1 MLVKIAL
8 GRVARA
14 LSILVATACSGG
26 GSTSPA
32 AERADGFT
40 DGPHL
45 DASPDHSADARES
58 SIEGA
63 DAHSGDS
70 AVTDAPLALVGDGG
84 PTSGWNIVAIDTPL
98 RTYLDYV
105 DVPSSGEWT
114 PEADGWP
121 ILAQWEAQT
130 TRAGLRFQT
139 FTPGDTLTPQEIT
152 ALLPVVAVSSR
163 TIDITAA
170 PYNAAVAPADATSAI
185 NAALKAAGGMATQ
198 VAPVDVLVP
207 AGTFDYSAVLVVPHD
222 VRLRRWPEDSG
233 GILVATNSTDSA
245 VHLTGDRSGALFLV
259 LQSPSSS
266 ARVGTPWSSS
276 IWVGAGDNI
285 VTSVTGTLVVG
296 NDVSMS
302 ASAHVIGLAEHG
314 GMWAFN
320 YAHDGYADT
329 FHHTSASSFCQVIG
343 NRAEE
348 SATRGDDFYP
358 FVGYASDGDPVHHC
372 VCIANWARNGP
383 ARGLVAAGAG
393 FISFQGNDIAE
404 TQAAGIYLAQE
415 DGYATYGSFDIRVLG
430 NTIAQANQGS
440 SHDGLLAYADSP
452 NDSDPSMTF
461 AVVPHQIQRLT
472 IQGNSISDTAAG
484 IGNGYGIE
492 IRSSVDT
499 GDVSG
504 NTLTH
509 NQTPQLV
516 IKGTNFRQSNNT
528 IVP

>member
-1 MLVKIAL
+1 M
-8 GRVARA
+8 
-14 LSILVATACSGG
+14 ACSNAAATSAAGKAPADGSSESPAQDASADLTEGG
-26 GSTSPA
+26 RDASIETYDSSMSDTSPA
-32 AERADGFT
+32 T
-40 DGPHL
+40 
-45 DASPDHSADARES
+45 
-58 SIEGA
+58 GA
-63 DAHSGDS
+63 DAQ
-70 AVTDAPLALVGDGG
+70 AGDGG
-84 PTSGWNIVAIDTPL
+84 ATPGYNLVAIDTPL

-105 DVPSSGEWT
+105 DVPASGEWT
-114 PEADGWP
+114 PETDGWP
-121 ILAQWEAQT
+121 ILAQWENQT
-130 TRAGLRFQT
+130 TRTGLRFQT
-139 FTPGDTLTPQEIT
+139 FTPGDVLTPAEII
-152 ALLPVVAVSSR
+152 ALLPVVAVSSH
-163 TIDITAA
+163 TLDITAA

-185 NAALKAAGGMATQ
+185 NAALQGAGSMATQ
-198 VAPVDVLVP
+198 AAPVDVLVP
-207 AGTFDYSAVLVVPHD
+207 AGTFDYAGVLVVPHD

-233 GILVATNSTDSA
+233 GTLVATSSTDSA

-259 LQSPSSS
+259 LTSPSSS

-314 GMWAFN
+314 GLWAFN

-329 FHHTSASSFCQVIG
+329 FHHTSGSSFCQVIG
-343 NRAEE
+343 NRAQE

-358 FVGYASDGDPVHHC
+358 FVGYAADGNPVHHC
-372 VCIANWARNGP
+372 TCIANWARSGP
-383 ARGLVAAGAG
+383 ARGLAAVGAG
-393 FISFQGNDIAE
+393 FISFQNNDIAG

-415 DGYATYGSFDIRVLG
+415 DGYATYGTFDIRVLG
-430 NTIAQANQGS
+430 NTIARANLGS

-452 NDSDPSMTF
+452 AGSDPSTTF
-461 AVVPHQIQRLT
+461 GTVPHQIQRLT
-472 IQGNSISDTAAG
+472 IQDNSISDTAAG
-484 IGNGYGIE
+484 VGNGHGIE

-509 NQTPQLV
+509 NQAPQLV
-516 IKGTNFRQSNNT
+516 VNGTHFTQSNNT

>member
-32 AERADGFT
+32 AERADGST

-105 DVPSSGEWT
+105 DVPSSGEW
-114 PEADGWP
+114 
-121 ILAQWEAQT
+121 
-130 TRAGLRFQT
+130 
-139 FTPGDTLTPQEIT
+139 
-152 ALLPVVAVSSR
+152 
-163 TIDITAA
+163 
-170 PYNAAVAPADATSAI
+170 
-185 NAALKAAGGMATQ
+185 
-198 VAPVDVLVP
+198 
-207 AGTFDYSAVLVVPHD
+207 
-222 VRLRRWPEDSG
+222 
-233 GILVATNSTDSA
+233 
-245 VHLTGDRSGALFLV
+245 
-259 LQSPSSS
+259 
-266 ARVGTPWSSS
+266 
-276 IWVGAGDNI
+276 AGDNI

-461 AVVPHQIQRLT
+461 AAVPHQIQRLT